1 MKNTLLALLLL
12 ISSFAFSQRNET
24 TYQVQA
30 GIFSQYAQKWNWN
43 EALNEQIDIKLEGS
57 SIYIYNKNNTVITTY
72 EDLGEKR
79 GYDDDND
86 AYKTHT
92 WLAYDNKNRKCKFM
106 MTWYESDDLP
116 IMIYSVIYNDVAFR
130 YYIRRTKLSNF

>member
-1 MKNTLLALLLL
+1 MKNLLVAMFLL

-30 GIFSQYAQKWNWN
+30 GIFNQYSQKWAWN
-43 EALNEQIDIKLEGS
+43 EAANEQIDIKLEGS
-57 SIYIYNKNNTVITTY
+57 TIYIYNKNNTVITTY

-79 GYDDDND
+79 GYDEDND

-106 MTWYESDDLP
+106 MTWYESETLP
-116 IMIYSVIYNDVAFR
+116 IIIYSVIYNDVAFR
-130 YYIRRTKLSNF
+130 FYIRRSKLSNF